1 MVKEMFC
8 FQCEQTAGCTGCTGK
23 AGVCGKTAASA
34 GLQDQLTGEL
44 IGLARTAKGAAPTA
58 ETHHVMMA
66 GMFATVTNVNFNDAA
81 IKEQIEQVKKAGKT
95 LAAKGGAAAD
105 AYDME
110 QLSKHDEDV
119 RSPNSLILFGLRG
132 MAAYAYHAMILGY
145 DDDEV
150 NAFLYEGL
158 AAVGE
163 DWGMEQLLPVVLK
176 TGEINL
182 KCMALL
188 DQANTETYGHP
199 APTTVPL
206 RVEKGPFIVITGHDL

>member
-1 MVKEMFC
+1 MLKEMFC

-95 LAAKGGAAAD
+95 LAAKGGGGAYACDGPAPCGGCGEVRCFRYSAAD
-105 AYDME
+105 VF
-110 QLSKHDEDV
+110 QLRHRLS
-119 RSPNSLILFGLRG
+119 
-132 MAAYAYHAMILGY
+132 
-145 DDDEV
+145 
-150 NAFLYEGL
+150 
-158 AAVGE
+158 
-163 DWGMEQLLPVVLK
+163 
-176 TGEINL
+176 
-182 KCMALL
+182 
-188 DQANTETYGHP
+188 
-199 APTTVPL
+199 
-206 RVEKGPFIVITGHDL
+206 